1 MEYRKLSDLKK
12 LDNNPRQIKEQ
23 DLAKLIQS
31 IRDNPEYF
39 EARPLILSNR
49 TGELVILGGNQRYEA
64 SKFLKLE
71 KVPTHLIEGLSEEKE
86 REIIIRDNVNNGSWD
101 FDLLAN
107 EWDAIDLDN
116 WGVNVGG
123 FELNSDELDTDFSLP
138 SGDKAPFQQIT
149 FTLADEQAEFIK
161 NAIKNIKETEEYK
174 YCETMGNENSN
185 GNALYLIVMQWEE
198 QKK

>member
-1 MEYRKLSDLKK
+1 MEYRKLSELKK

-49 TGELVILGGNQRYEA
+49 TGQLVILGGNQRYEA

-71 KVPTHLIEGLSEEKE
+71 KVPTHLIEGLTEEKE

-116 WGVNVGG
+116 WGLSLWHEE
-123 FELNSDELDTDFSLP
+123 ELIEEEKEEKAKKTTNLILKFSQDDYDFVVQKLSNIDDKPEKALLFMLKNS
-138 SGDKAPFQQIT
+138 
-149 FTLADEQAEFIK
+149 
-161 NAIKNIKETEEYK
+161 
-174 YCETMGNENSN
+174 
-185 GNALYLIVMQWEE
+185 
-198 QKK
+198 

>member
-1 MEYRKLSDLKK
+1 MEYRKLSELKK

-31 IRDNPEYF
+31 IRDNQEYF

-49 TGELVILGGNQRYEA
+49 TGDLVILGGNQRYEA
-64 SKFLKLE
+64 SKFLNLE
-71 KVPTHLIEGLSEEKE
+71 EVPTHLIEGLTEEKE

-116 WGVNVGG
+116 WGLTLWQ
-123 FELNSDELDTDFSLP
+123 EEIIIEEDEKEEKPQKTTNLVLKFNQDDYDFVTQKLSNID
-138 SGDKAPFQQIT
+138 DKHEKALLF
-149 FTLADEQAEFIK
+149 LLK
-161 NAIKNIKETEEYK
+161 
-174 YCETMGNENSN
+174 NSN
-185 GNALYLIVMQWEE
+185 S
-198 QKK
+198 

>member
-71 KVPTHLIEGLSEEKE
+71 KVPTHLIEGLTEEKE

-116 WGVNVGG
+116 WGLSLWHEE
-123 FELNSDELDTDFSLP
+123 ELIEEEKEEKPQKTTNLVLKFNKDDYDFVVQKLSNIDDKPEKALLFLLKNS
-138 SGDKAPFQQIT
+138 
-149 FTLADEQAEFIK
+149 
-161 NAIKNIKETEEYK
+161 
-174 YCETMGNENSN
+174 
-185 GNALYLIVMQWEE
+185 
-198 QKK
+198 

>member
-71 KVPTHLIEGLSEEKE
+71 KVPTHLIEGLTEEKE

-116 WGVNVGG
+116 WGLSLWHEEEIIEEEKKEKPQKTTNLVLKFNQDDYDFVVQKLSNIDDKPEKALL
-123 FELNSDELDTDFSLP
+123 FMVKNYNS
-138 SGDKAPFQQIT
+138 
-149 FTLADEQAEFIK
+149 
-161 NAIKNIKETEEYK
+161 
-174 YCETMGNENSN
+174 
-185 GNALYLIVMQWEE
+185 
-198 QKK
+198 